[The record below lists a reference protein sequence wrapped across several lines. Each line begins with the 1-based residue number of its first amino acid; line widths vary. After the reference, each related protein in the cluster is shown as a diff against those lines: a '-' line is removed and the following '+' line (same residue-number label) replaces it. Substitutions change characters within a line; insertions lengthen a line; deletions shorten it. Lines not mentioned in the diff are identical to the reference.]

1 MARAAAAARVAAP
14 AKPRRAAAAPQRRGA
29 AAAKPRA
36 RKAATPKARA
46 SAAVAVPA
54 RRAPAKRS
62 APARRPAR
70 AATRRR
76 PVGLGSAT
84 VQRLGTA
91 ARARVAAGVESVL
104 HGPGLIAVVFVLLAG
119 VVFANVALLQK
130 NRQITHDAAR
140 VSELKRD
147 NATLRRDV
155 AELGSSE
162 RIQQVAAERGL
173 VLPAPDAVN
182 YLRANP
188 DSDAVAAAKA
198 IDEGTALAAAPVYT
212 PPAYTAPV
220 AETVAPATPTPTTT
234 YDAYGNPVPAATTY
248 DAYGNPTGTTE
259 LAGTPDAV
267 TDVTAGVP

>member
-1 MARAAAAARVAAP
+1 MARAAVAARVAAP
-14 AKPRRAAAAPQRRGA
+14 AKPRRPATRR
-29 AAAKPRA
+29 P
-36 RKAATPKARA
+36 
-46 SAAVAVPA
+46 
-54 RRAPAKRS
+54 
-62 APARRPAR
+62 APARRG
-70 AATRRR
+70 ATRR
-76 PVGLGSAT
+76 PAPAPTT

-91 ARARVAAGVESVL
+91 ARTRVAAGVESVL

-212 PPAYTAPV
+212 PPVYTAPV
-220 AETVAPATPTPTTT
+220 AETVAPAVPTPTPTTT

-248 DAYGNPTGTTE
+248 DAYGNPTGATE
-259 LAGTPDAV
+259 LAGTPEAV

>member
-1 MARAAAAARVAAP
+1 MARAAVATRPRVAAP
-14 AKPRRAAAAPQRRGA
+14 AKPRPKVASGGPQRRAAAPVR
-29 AAAKPRA
+29 
-36 RKAATPKARA
+36 RA
-46 SAAVAVPA
+46 SAVAAPA
-54 RRAPAKRS
+54 RR

-76 PVGLGSAT
+76 AGIGGSAVLQRVAT
-84 VQRLGTA
+84 V
-91 ARARVAAGVESVL
+91 ARARVATGVESVL

-130 NRQITHDAAR
+130 NRQITSDAAR

-173 VLPAPDAVN
+173 VLPAPDAVH
-182 YLRANP
+182 YLRSNP
-188 DSDAVAAAKA
+188 NSDAVAAAKQ
-198 IDEGTALAAAPVYT
+198 IDEGTELAAAPVSAAPT
-212 PPAYTAPV
+212 YTAPV
-220 AETVAPATPTPTTT
+220 AETVTPAVPITPDTT
-234 YDAYGNPVPAATTY
+234 YDAYGNPVAAPTY
-248 DAYGNPTGTTE
+248 DAYGNPTTAGTT

-267 TDVTAGVP
+267 ADVTAGVP